1 MKTLILFLALICL
14 TSAYRPN
21 MRQRVLELKYN
32 TDEEELAAEDNT
44 DVPKNVPNMTELEQY
59 GYYLMPP
66 DVLAEMLE
74 QVKSIFITKNEP
86 IVSKEYDEASCYTL
100 DDVQCEFKADEMP
113 IVFVVDYEQEP
124 GEYSMSIKHEDED
137 ESVVMRRRLKTSDC
151 ESFNEVLK
159 LFDRE
164 LSCELRDYAHVISIK
179 HIG

>member
-1 MKTLILFLALICL
+1 MKTIILFLALICL

-32 TDEEELAAEDNT
+32 TDEKELAAEEDAN
-44 DVPKNVPNMTELEQY
+44 VPKNVPNMTELEQY

-66 DVLAEMLE
+66 DILAELIS
-74 QVKSIFITKNEP
+74 QVKSVFIAKNEP
-86 IVSKEYDEASCYTL
+86 IISKEYDEVSCYTL
-100 DDVQCEFKADEMP
+100 DDAQCDFKAEEMP
-113 IVFVVDYEQEP
+113 IVFRVEYEQEP
-124 GEYSMSIKHEDED
+124 GEYSMSIKHEDD
-137 ESVVMRRRLKTSDC
+137 SVVMKRRLKTSNC
-151 ESFNEVLK
+151 ESFNQVMK